1 MIKLYMT
8 SRKLS
13 FFISFLIL
21 TSSLWSESFRN
32 IVGPVS
38 VGNVQTGKAVQV
50 PFIVWGGDM
59 ATFYANGGLETQ
71 PNTIFAD
78 QGIEVDLVPGDDFPQ
93 QVRNY
98 IEGKS
103 PFLRGTYR
111 MLGMASEVLGQDPRT
126 KPVIFLQLTWSAGD
140 HAVSRSDIETL
151 ADLKGATVVLQK
163 AGPHEGLL
171 DDLLSDAGLGWNDI
185 NVVWA
190 ADLTGSDDSPAA
202 LFREDEDID
211 VAFVITPDMLG
222 LTGGLQET
230 GTGIEG
236 SVRGARVL
244 ASTAERSY
252 SIADVY
258 ACRKDWYEQNRDWVA
273 KFSAGY
279 LKGAESLIDLQKAY
293 LADGSDE
300 YMELLQ
306 LTQSIYGEDVIPSL
320 EADAHGLLLDCTFAG
335 HPGNIA
341 FFSDQNPYRGFSAF
355 QRRALD
361 MASQRGYAEV
371 RQGFIPSDLD
381 WNSALFIDLLNR
393 TESEQKPRFNAE
405 ATLQELEELNAG
417 GDLADNV
424 IYSVVITFQP
434 NQNEFSAV
442 QYGVEFNKI
451 LELVQQY
458 GNAVIA
464 VRGHT
469 DPTLTLLTLV
479 KGGIQSD
486 IIKQTGSS
494 GNYNYF
500 LNGRRLDVTN
510 TKYLADMIAEGTFD
524 RVTYKGQSPRQVMQ
538 AGLNL
543 SRSRAESVKEAV
555 VDYAGQQDIPLDS
568 SQIQPIGV
576 GIREPVFPKPAN
588 ASEAA
593 ENRRVEFLL
602 VRVSAEAQNESD
614 FDF

>member
-1 MIKLYMT
+1 MALFKFCA
-8 SRKLS
+8 
-13 FFISFLIL
+13 FFLF
-21 TSSLWSESFRN
+21 SLWAVVVRAESFSE
-32 IVGPVS
+32 IVGPVQ
-38 VGNVQTGKAVQV
+38 VGEVASGDAVEV

-59 ATFYANGGLETQ
+59 ATFYANGGLTTQ
-71 PNTIFAD
+71 PGSLFAD
-78 QGIEVDLVPGDDFPQ
+78 QGIDVDLVPGDDFPQ

-98 IEGKS
+98 LEGKS

-140 HAVSRSDIETL
+140 HAVSRSDIKTL
-151 ADLKGATVVLQK
+151 KDLKGAKVVLQQ

-171 DDLLSDAGLGWNDI
+171 DDLLSDAGLDWDDVE
-185 NVVWA
+185 VVWA
-190 ADLTGSDDSPAA
+190 KDLTGSDDSPAA
-202 LFREDEDID
+202 MFRDNDDID

-222 LTGGLQET
+222 LTGGLQNT
-230 GTGIEG
+230 GTGVEG
-236 SVRGARVL
+236 TVRGARVL

-258 ACRKDWYEQNRDWVA
+258 ACRKDWYEKNKEWVA
-273 KFSAGY
+273 KFAAGY
-279 LKGAESLIDLQKAY
+279 LKSAETLIDLQKAY
-293 LADGSDE
+293 LADGSEE
-300 YMELLQ
+300 YMDLLR
-306 LTQSIYGEDVIPSL
+306 LTQEIYGEDVIPSL

-341 FFSDQNPYRGFSAF
+341 FFGDRNPYRGFSAF
-355 QRRALD
+355 QRKALD
-361 MASQRGYAEV
+361 MAGERGYAAV
-371 RQGFIPSDLD
+371 RQGFIPSTLD
-381 WNSALFIDLLNR
+381 WNSPVFTDLLDR
-393 TESEQKPRFNAE
+393 TDAEQQPRFNAE
-405 ATLQELEELNAG
+405 ATLQELEALNAG

-424 IYSVVITFQP
+424 IYSVVISFEP
-434 NQNEFSAV
+434 NQNEFSAL
-442 QYGVEFNKI
+442 QYGVEFDKI

-479 KGGIQSD
+479 KGGIESD

-494 GNYNYF
+494 GNYTYY

-510 TKYLADMIAEGTFD
+510 TKYLTDLIANGTFD
-524 RVTYKGQSPRQVMQ
+524 RVTYKGQTPRQVMQ

-555 VDYAGQQDIPLDS
+555 VGYAGSQDIPLDA

-576 GIREPVFPKPAN
+576 GIREPVHPKPSN
-588 ASEAA
+588 AGEAA

>member
-1 MIKLYMT
+1 MKGIPIFSL
-8 SRKLS
+8 
-13 FFISFLIL
+13 FVAISTLIAEPYQDL
-21 TSSLWSESFRN
+21 
-32 IVGPVS
+32 IGPVT
-38 VGNVQTGKAVQV
+38 VGEVEPGKAVEV

-59 ATFYANGGLETQ
+59 ATFYANGGLDTE
-71 PNTIFAD
+71 PGSIFAE
-78 QGIEVDLVPGDDFPQ
+78 QGLEIDLVPGDDFPQ

-98 IEGKS
+98 LEGKS

-140 HAVSRSDIETL
+140 HAVSRSDIKTL

-163 AGPHEGLL
+163 SGPHEGLL
-171 DDLLSDAGLGWNDI
+171 DDLLSDAGYSWDDV
-185 NVVWA
+185 NVIWA
-190 ADLTGSDDSPAA
+190 TDLTGSDDSPAA
-202 LFREDEDID
+202 IFRDNEEVD

-258 ACRKDWYEQNRDWVA
+258 ACRSDWYEENKEWVT

-279 LKGAESLIDLQKAY
+279 LKAAETLIDLQKDY
-293 LADGSDE
+293 EEDGSEE

-306 LTQSIYGEDVIPSL
+306 LTQDIYGEDVIPSL

-341 FFSDQNPYRGFSAF
+341 FFSDQNPFRGFSAF

-361 MASQRGYAEV
+361 MAAKRGYASV

-381 WNSALFIDLLNR
+381 WNSPAFTDFLSKTD
-393 TESEQKPRFNAE
+393 TEQQPRFNAE
-405 ATLQELEELNAG
+405 ATIEELELLNAG

-442 QYGVEFNKI
+442 QYGVEFSKI

-479 KGGIQSD
+479 KGGIESD
-486 IIKQTGSS
+486 IIEQTGSA
-494 GNYNYF
+494 GNYSYF
-500 LNGRRLDVTN
+500 LNGKRLDITN
-510 TKYLADMIAEGTFD
+510 TKLLTDLIANGSFD
-524 RVTYKGQSPRQVMQ
+524 RVTYKGQTPRQVMQ

-543 SRSRAESVKEAV
+543 SRSRAESVKDAV
-555 VDYAGQQDIPLDS
+555 VSFANVETIPLDA

-576 GIREPVFPKPAN
+576 GIREPVHPKPSN
-588 ASEAA
+588 AKEAG